1 MGKALTGQ
9 NINGLGK
16 LALLK
21 EHLEIPGSS
30 PCSATNSQYALR
42 HNLCPLWSSV
52 SLSVTW
58 ERLNKMVTAVFPTP
72 TWWESVIPKSG
83 RPVVQR
89 TGSHPGTDAVC
100 GMVCPPCSISAIHQA
115 SPAPLPEHPEA
126 PEPSLLVS
134 APLTG
139 SVPDN
144 WSGLSEKAG
153 FGLCGWK
160 QGREPPQGQ
169 PAPSLWPRGVPGSIW
184 ASLLCRE

>member
-1 MGKALTGQ
+1 MGKAIGQ

-21 EHLEIPGSS
+21 RAPGDPGSS

-58 ERLNKMVTAVFPTP
+58 ERLNKKVTVAFPAP

-89 TGSHPGTDAVC
+89 GAGSRPGTDAVC
-100 GMVCPPCSISAIHQA
+100 GMACPPWSISAIPLR
-115 SPAPLPEHPEA
+115 PALHP
-126 PEPSLLVS
+126 S
-134 APLTG
+134 
-139 SVPDN
+139 
-144 WSGLSEKAG
+144 
-153 FGLCGWK
+153 
-160 QGREPPQGQ
+160 
-169 PAPSLWPRGVPGSIW
+169 
-184 ASLLCRE
+184 